1 MSLRPIEEGL
11 HASWRKP
18 KENGSTITEYEL
30 VLEDRSGA
38 VLKSVFA
45 SWTVNS
51 GASINDL
58 EGGVSY
64 QVKARA
70 RNAIGWGPF
79 GDPVVGVPD
88 FPPSNWGE
96 IWTEDAM
103 NGRRSLSLVLLSND
117 FLSGRYGDDL
127 YLGLVVQCHLETSA
141 NVQFNL
147 LDSDSGGESDFAHN
161 SAGDEHVR
169 FRFDDG
175 DLIEILEDGAYDGR
189 IRVDGKV
196 NYRKYWDISVWEELT
211 FEGLTAM
218 ILSSQTL
225 TVEVTPYG
233 SSAQVVTFDL
243 YGFERVLPELLEL
256 CE

>member
-1 MSLRPIEEGL
+1 MSLWPIEEGL
-11 HASWRKP
+11 RASWRKP

-30 VLEDRSGA
+30 VLEDRSGV
-38 VLKSVFA
+38 VLKSVSA
-45 SWTVNS
+45 SWAVS
-51 GASINDL
+51 SASINDL
-58 EGGVSY
+58 EGGESY
-64 QVKARA
+64 QVKVRA

-88 FPPSNWGE
+88 FPPSNWHSG
-96 IWTEDAM
+96 WSTDQM
-103 NGRRSLSLVLLSND
+103 DGRRSLSLMLENEGTLSD
-117 FLSGRYGDDL
+117 RYGDDL
-127 YLGLVVQCHLETSA
+127 LLRLAVSCFEETSTIVSLSLMDPDPWGA
-141 NVQFNL
+141 
-147 LDSDSGGESDFAHN
+147 SDFAHN
-161 SAGDEHVR
+161 SSGDEHVR

-175 DLIEILEDGAYDGR
+175 DLIEILEDGAYDGV

-243 YGFERVLPELLEL
+243 YGLERLLPELLEL